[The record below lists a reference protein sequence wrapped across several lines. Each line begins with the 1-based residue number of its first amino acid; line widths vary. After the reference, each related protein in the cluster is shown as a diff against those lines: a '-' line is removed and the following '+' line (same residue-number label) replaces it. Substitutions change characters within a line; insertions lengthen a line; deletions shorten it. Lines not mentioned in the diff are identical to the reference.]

1 MCKPQMD
8 PYLNKLIH
16 KIVVVVLSFG
26 SLLTFGY
33 EGKTPF
39 IIKKKIKNPIFIRF
53 EELSDYSRQVN
64 ICMYHSI
71 PHGGS
76 NAVMLKFFFIRE

>member
-1 MCKPQMD
+1 MNVNDFMCKPQMD

-33 EGKTPF
+33 EVKTPF
-39 IIKKKIKNPIFIRF
+39 II
-53 EELSDYSRQVN
+53 
-64 ICMYHSI
+64 
-71 PHGGS
+71 
-76 NAVMLKFFFIRE
+76 

>member
-1 MCKPQMD
+1 MEKKKKHLPAQVSEDDIIVKVQNQETLHECKLDFMCKPQMD

-39 IIKKKIKNPIFIRF
+39 II
-53 EELSDYSRQVN
+53 
-64 ICMYHSI
+64 
-71 PHGGS
+71 
-76 NAVMLKFFFIRE
+76 